1 MVYKGYTVNEKFI
14 GPDGRIVWEETGNG
28 KFIIASLG
36 GKEYFLKK
44 NVNFRKP
51 TRDIATVLRMEM
63 GEEASRLENKQKKL
77 AALMKSLSFDKDHIA
92 IEEAHFW
99 DESDNLFVTVTRF
112 LRDTYSNRSDFSK
125 ETIDTKRDIFVQ
137 MATLI
142 KKIHD
147 VGVIHGDLKEPNFLF
162 KKEVS
167 KYIIYLI
174 DFDASYPSDDVP
186 EFNAVPYSPGYQSPE
201 IVCYSASENP
211 EMSYLLTPATDIFTL
226 GLIIYDIWMH
236 KLPSIPE
243 GLEDMSVGE
252 ALARGEENKP
262 VLTRRLDE
270 YIGPKM
276 QATYL
281 SLINWMLQRMPDTR
295 PTADQVLDILND
307 KTSIPDDYI
316 IGKDLRSME
325 DLWLVDHNKAE
336 FNADY
341 LKEQGV
347 KVFRKNRELGK
358 NYLVQIGDG
367 KQEELTIEQIIE
379 KGLLK
384 AQSIMICEPFEEHEI
399 EFVDRETLK
408 AKGVF
413 RIERDEDNNK
423 YVVTLSSGMRQYCS
437 YKRMIQDGYA
447 KFIEKE
453 ASTRFGEPWPED
465 YATFAPDDY
474 LEQKHIDKIEAKEIN
489 GIHGYLVTYTDGREP
504 KFLQGK
510 TMMLLGLLV
519 PNKGDY

>member
-1 MVYKGYTVNEKFI
+1 MLYKGYTVNEKFI
-14 GPDGRIVWEETGNG
+14 GPDGNIAWQETGNG

-36 GKEYFLKK
+36 GKEYFIKK
-44 NVNFRKP
+44 NVNFRRP
-51 TRDIATVLRMEM
+51 TRDIATVLRLEM
-63 GEEASRLENKQKKL
+63 GEEASRLETKQKKL
-77 AALMKSLSFDKDHIA
+77 ATLMKGLSFDKDHIA
-92 IEEAHFW
+92 VEESNFW
-99 DESDNLFVTVTRF
+99 DENDNLFVTVTRF

-125 ETIDTKRDIFVQ
+125 ETIETKRDIFIQ

-162 KKEVS
+162 KKEGS
-167 KYIIYLI
+167 RYILYLI
-174 DFDASYPSDDVP
+174 DFDASYPASEVP
-186 EFNAVPYSPGYQSPE
+186 EYNAVPYSPGYQSPE

-226 GLIIYDIWMH
+226 GLIFYDIWMN

-262 VLTRRLDE
+262 ILTKRLDE
-270 YIGPKM
+270 FIGDHT

-281 SLINWMLQRMPDTR
+281 SLINWMLQRMPDIR
-295 PTADQVLDILND
+295 PTADQVLAVLND
-307 KTSIPDDYI
+307 KESIPDPYV
-316 IGKDLRSME
+316 IGKDLRAME
-325 DLWLVDHNKAE
+325 ELWLVDHNKAE
-336 FNADY
+336 FNPDY

-347 KVFRKNRELGK
+347 ILFRKNRELGK
-358 NYLVQIGDG
+358 NYIVQLKD
-367 KQEELTIEQIIE
+367 KAQEQLTIEEIINR
-379 KGLLK
+379 GLLK
-384 AQSIMICEPFEEHEI
+384 AQSIIICEPFEEHEI

-413 RIERDEDNNK
+413 KIERDEEAKK
-423 YVVTLSSGMRQYCS
+423 YMVTLSSGMRQYCS

-447 KFIEKE
+447 KIIEKE

-474 LEQKHIDKIEAKEIN
+474 LNEKHIESIEASVVN
-489 GIHGYLVTYTDGREP
+489 GVHGYIVTYNDGREA